1 MLGSFSEFERNV
13 ITERTLEGRKE
24 KAKGSGHACG
34 EVPYGSSNS
43 GVPGVDQ
50 VIVLG
55 GSGQFRFTQVK
66 LFGQLLP
73 AEAMADGRQISGT
86 LA

>member
-1 MLGSFSEFERNV
+1 
-13 ITERTLEGRKE
+13 
-24 KAKGSGHACG
+24 
-34 EVPYGSSNS
+34 
-43 GVPGVDQ
+43 VPGVDQ